1 MQLKYPEKLC
11 EGAIASKLRWNDTFV
26 IPFKYYGWWPEP
38 LSNMAA
44 TAMKKRKFD
53 KKFNKKFWKR
63 PIAYKLILESHVIL
77 YVF

>member
-53 KKFNKKFWKR
+53 KKFNKKHSEKGQL
-63 PIAYKLILESHVIL
+63 LIN
-77 YVF
+77 